1 MSDKMDKLK
10 DNAIVNEDQEN
21 ISGGNKQVPPPI
33 PGPIPPPI
41 VPGGPTPQDKP
52 VPPPIPGPI
61 PPPIVPN
68 K

>member
-1 MSDKMDKLK
+1 MDKLK

-21 ISGGNKQVPPPI
+21 ISGGNKPVPPPI
-33 PGPIPPPI
+33 PGP
-41 VPGGPTPQDKP
+41 GPTPKDKP

>member
-21 ISGGNKQVPPPI
+21 ISGGNKPVPPPI
-33 PGPIPPPI
+33 PGP
-41 VPGGPTPQDKP
+41 GPTPKDKP

>member
-1 MSDKMDKLK
+1 MDKLK

-21 ISGGNKQVPPPI
+21 ISGGNKQVPPPF
-33 PGPIPPPI
+33 PGP
-41 VPGGPTPQDKP
+41 GPTPKDKP